1 MFSIKF
7 SDILPS
13 NEIFSR
19 DSLFLDEAEAPQRGE
34 NDDQPCDEDDD
45 DEDDIII
52 LHIDIREP
60 IKRLKK
66 LLEQK
71 IAVNLTKYE
80 FWLQDA
86 QIVRMDIGWKGQEIL
101 IVFPLQLEPDK
112 NLVDQCVKGEGL
124 VQINVQVRTASKRIN
139 IVDVLKPTDEVLG
152 IERKSNNEFQLT
164 NGEYFYSGS
173 SWWTESDSGKQRA
186 IKSRTVGSV

>member
-1 MFSIKF
+1 MESLKFNTLGIKMETSDLNDELSYPYNGHEDLGWWIAFLLPLDAFPLSIL
-7 SDILPS
+7 STDILPN

-19 DSLFLDEAEAPQRGE
+19 DSLFLDEE
-34 NDDQPCDEDDD
+34 DDPPCDEEDDPHGDEDDD

-71 IAVNLTKYE
+71 IAVNLAKYE

-86 QIVRMDIGWKGQEIL
+86 QIVWMDCAA
-101 IVFPLQLEPDK
+101 
-112 NLVDQCVKGEGL
+112 LV
-124 VQINVQVRTASKRIN
+124 IR
-139 IVDVLKPTDEVLG
+139 
-152 IERKSNNEFQLT
+152 
-164 NGEYFYSGS
+164 
-173 SWWTESDSGKQRA
+173 
-186 IKSRTVGSV
+186 RTVD